1 MNRNLVILSKGT
13 RKEKHYEWTR
23 LVHPKKT
30 LTDELFK
37 KFRTEQES
45 IW

>member
-1 MNRNLVILSKGT
+1 MNINLVILSKRT
-13 RKEKHYEWTR
+13 HKEKHYEWT
-23 LVHPKKT
+23 LLIHSKKT

-45 IW
+45 I